1 MSKFCNK
8 QINLYYNVNNL
19 QNSQA
24 ALRLGTVNLGT
35 RTNFSI
41 NTTEISKSFSLE
53 CLFKHLRV
61 MRRKESRIPN
71 HHSINDN
78 QIIDLVLSYLTFPP
92 LRLHYFHLAFR
103 VLRR

>member
-8 QINLYYNVNNL
+8 QINPYYNINNL

-41 NTTEISKSFSLE
+41 NTIETSEKFQLRMFIQTSPGDAAERISNTKPSFYQ
-53 CLFKHLRV
+53 R
-61 MRRKESRIPN
+61 
-71 HHSINDN
+71 
-78 QIIDLVLSYLTFPP
+78 
-92 LRLHYFHLAFR
+92 
-103 VLRR
+103 